1 MGRQD
6 PAGQRQF
13 EKEMKETVRL
23 LYDHPSIVTWVIF
36 NEGWGQFQT
45 KKMTDIVRAEDPYRL
60 TDLRV
65 AGLIRGAGIY
75 EASMIIS
82 SLCM

>member
-23 LYDHPSIVTWVIF
+23 LYNHPSIVTWVIF

-45 KKMTDIVRAEDPYRL
+45 KKMTDIVRAEDPYSCQI
-60 TDLRV
+60 LRV
-65 AGLIRGAGIY
+65 AGLIRGAGY
-75 EASMIIS
+75 TEHP
-82 SLCM
+82 

>member
-60 TDLRV
+60 TDS
-65 AGLIRGAGIY
+65 ASGWFDQGAGIY